1 MQTITTEKLKQMG
14 APFRNA
20 EIQVSIKANVA
31 RLILLVPGR
40 SENHPGMDFPVDGAT
55 DYEIVGHELIAA
67 AAQNGLLDAHSTVAI
82 VDADSGATPS

>member
-1 MQTITTEKLKQMG
+1 MQTVTIDKLKRMG

-20 EIQVSIKANVA
+20 EVQVSIKANVA

-40 SENHPGMDFPVDGAT
+40 EENHPGMDFPTYGAT
-55 DYEIVGHELIAA
+55 DYETVGRELIAA
-67 AAQNGLLDAHSTVAI
+67 AAQNGLLDAYSRIAI